1 MAKRSYSLH
10 PATIERVT
18 YLVAGV
24 ILLVIALV
32 VVAADTE
39 YPQLEPVRKL
49 TNSCKSGIVLVY
61 SENPHLEPVRNLITS
76 FERTIT
82 SAYTDNPHLK
92 PIRKLI
98 QSMKGE
104 TGAFWLS
111 IGETGETDGLSMTL
125 VKGELNEGYSYNTW
139 SGSAIEAPSEGAKFL
154 FLYIKVENIGKVKE
168 RFPCS
173 STDRFFGGNDI
184 AVYYADTK
192 MPQHQIKPSPDYT
205 PVYSVR
211 YGDERY
217 PGLSEEGWIAFEV
230 PAGIELDETTFKIR
244 DVGWQL
250 AEEKIEHIAMK
261 L

>member
-10 PATIERVT
+10 PAKTERVK

-24 ILLVIALV
+24 ILLFIALV

-49 TNSCKSGIVLVY
+49 TNSCESGIVSGY
-61 SENPHLEPVRNLITS
+61 RENPHLEPVRNLTTS
-76 FERTIT
+76 FESEII
-82 SAYTDNPHLK
+82 SAYHNNSQLE

-98 QSMKGE
+98 GSFKGE
-104 TGAFWLS
+104 TGALWLS
-111 IGETGETDGLSMTL
+111 IGESGETDGLSMTL
-125 VKGELNEGYSYNTW
+125 VKGELNEGYSYQMGL
-139 SGSAIEAPSEGAKFL
+139 GSAIEAPPEGAKFL
-154 FLYIKVENIGKVKE
+154 FLYIKVENIGKVEE

-184 AVYYADTK
+184 ALYYADTK
-192 MPQHQIKPSPDYT
+192 MPHHQVKLSLDYT

-217 PGLSEEGWIAFEV
+217 SGLSEEGWIAFEV
-230 PAGIELDETTFKIR
+230 PAGIELDETTLKIK
-244 DVGWQL
+244 DLVWKL
-250 AEEKIEHIAMK
+250 EEEKITLVSQK
-261 L
+261 